1 MLLSSLISLKILI
14 FIISF
19 FVVVISVCSLTSDL
33 SFAQYDLHEVFIEID
48 LGHLLQNVFE
58 LVLAGYFKGAAFKI
72 QSLPHVIQFTSV
84 EFD

>member
-19 FVVVISVCSLTSDL
+19 FVVVVSVCSLTSNL

-58 LVLAGYFKGAAFKI
+58 LVLAGYLKGATFKI
-72 QSLPHVIQFTSV
+72 
-84 EFD
+84 